1 MITHVTGRIRRLG
14 GPPRSATS
22 AVTACGCL
30 PGCGRTNAPA
40 RLNSG
45 VNGNLPYGVDVHE
58 QLLALVDGVRLTPT
72 QRRIAQ
78 CMLEHSGRIAYLSAA
93 EVADLAAVS
102 QPSVTR
108 FAIALGFDGYPGL
121 RRVLRAP
128 VPQPEATENDLQHG
142 VRAEVDNLNR
152 LVDRLADRGPLDQ
165 AAKLLAAT
173 SPLPVV
179 GLRSAAPLAAYFGYF
194 AAKIRP
200 DVRVLDHGGS
210 LLADRLE
217 QARAAGATAMLG
229 IVLPRYPKESLDAL
243 RDARAAGLG
252 VVALT
257 DSPIGPVAD
266 LADLTLYAGVGTRLV
281 FDLHTA
287 PMALAMVLLQAICDA
302 DPARTQARLEEFES
316 SAARRAIFDS

>member
-1 MITHVTGRIRRLG
+1 M
-14 GPPRSATS
+14 
-22 AVTACGCL
+22 
-30 PGCGRTNAPA
+30 
-40 RLNSG
+40 
-45 VNGNLPYGVDVHE
+45 HE
-58 QLLALVDGVRLTPT
+58 QLLEIVDGVRLTPT

-93 EVADLAAVS
+93 EVAELAAVS

-108 FAIALGFDGYPGL
+108 FAIALGFDGYPAL

-128 VPQPEATENDLQHG
+128 GVRVEASENDLQHAL
-142 VRAEVDNLNR
+142 RTEVDNLQ
-152 LVDRLADRGPLDQ
+152 RLAGQLGDASADRANLDQ

-173 SPLPVV
+173 TPLPVV
-179 GLRSAAPLAAYFGYF
+179 GLRSAAPLASYFGYF
-194 AAKIRP
+194 AAKVLA

-210 LLADRLE
+210 LLTDRLE

-243 RDARAAGLG
+243 RDARAAGLA

-257 DSPIGPVAD
+257 DSPIGPVTAVAD
-266 LADLTLYAGVGTRLV
+266 VTLRAGVGSRLV
-281 FDLHTA
+281 FDLHAA

-302 DPARTQARLEEFES
+302 NPGPTQARLEEFEA
-316 SAARRAIFDS
+316 SAARRQLFVS